1 MENQTKTKLTLNPEE
16 EKQSNILLEG
26 APVRQTVQPIVQT
39 QTEYN
44 AGSIDESMLSND
56 EKEMVAQFANEIDI
70 SNAKQVIQY
79 GSSAQK
85 SISDFSVNILGKVK
99 TSELGDVGDA
109 LKELTVALDATTEPE
124 KKGILGIFQKAKRG
138 VDSIK
143 ANYAKAE
150 TNVSRIEKDL
160 EKHQVV
166 LTQDV
171 EMFEQMYD
179 LNLQYYRELTMY
191 IIAGKKALD
200 KARGEQ
206 LEALK
211 VKAETSQ
218 MQEDVENYN
227 KYVNLCNRFEK
238 KLHDLELTR
247 VIAMQVSGE
256 VTEQGV
262 RYSYEELF
270 GRFAY
275 NYWNL
280 VVKYDLRQMRKD
292 GKSEFSK
299 VELILKDA
307 IKRNEILTN
316 LEFES
321 LDSDTK
327 YKIIKQVT
335 AECKRFVI
343 GALYDDF
350 DGIIYSFNLKEDGI
364 VLNPRVYDFMLK
376 YKAEL
381 EKLNYYAWARFL
393 EQINDDNVLV
403 RVIDKLELAT
413 PKREDLSVYREILR
427 REFEENTCFYCG
439 KKLGKNI
446 HVDHFIPWSFVKD
459 DKLWNFVLSC
469 ARCNERKSNRLPVMK

>member
-1 MENQTKTKLTLNPEE
+1 MENQTKTTLTLNPEE
-16 EKQSNILLEG
+16 EKQSNTLLEG
-26 APVRQTVQPIVQT
+26 VPVRKTVQPIVQT
-39 QTEYN
+39 QAEYS

-56 EKEMVAQFANEIDI
+56 EKEMIAQFANEIDI

-211 VKAETSQ
+211 EKAETSQ

-247 VIAMQVSGE
+247 VIAMQVAPQIRLLQDNDQEMLEKIQSSLVNTIPLWRHQMVLALGIEHTQRALSAQNMITEKTNELLTRNAETLKMATVETAKEAERSVVDIATLKKCNQQLISSISE
-256 VTEQGV
+256 VVKIHEQGAK
-262 RYSYEELF
+262 RRQDAETELI
-270 GRFAY
+270 
-275 NYWNL
+275 
-280 VVKYDLRQMRKD
+280 
-292 GKSEFSK
+292 K
-299 VELILKDA
+299 VEQELKQA
-307 IKRNEILTN
+307 L
-316 LEFES
+316 LEAGS
-321 LDSDTK
+321 K
-327 YKIIKQVT
+327 
-335 AECKRFVI
+335 
-343 GALYDDF
+343 
-350 DGIIYSFNLKEDGI
+350 
-364 VLNPRVYDFMLK
+364 
-376 YKAEL
+376 
-381 EKLNYYAWARFL
+381 
-393 EQINDDNVLV
+393 
-403 RVIDKLELAT
+403 
-413 PKREDLSVYREILR
+413 
-427 REFEENTCFYCG
+427 
-439 KKLGKNI
+439 
-446 HVDHFIPWSFVKD
+446 
-459 DKLWNFVLSC
+459 
-469 ARCNERKSNRLPVMK
+469 

>member
-26 APVRQTVQPIVQT
+26 TPVRQTVQPIVQT

-99 TSELGDVGDA
+99 TSELGAVGDA

-124 KKGILGIFQKAKRG
+124 KKGILGIFQKAKKG

-211 VKAETSQ
+211 EKAETSQ

-247 VIAMQVSGE
+247 VIAMQVAPQIRLLQDNDQEMLEKIQSSLVNTIPLWRHQMVLALGIEHTQRALSAQNMITEKTNELLTRNAETLKMATVETAKEAERSVVDIATLKRCNQLLISSISE
-256 VTEQGV
+256 VVKIHEQGAK
-262 RYSYEELF
+262 RRQDAETEL
-270 GRFAY
+270 
-275 NYWNL
+275 
-280 VVKYDLRQMRKD
+280 V
-292 GKSEFSK
+292 K
-299 VELILKDA
+299 VEQELKQA
-307 IKRNEILTN
+307 L
-316 LEFES
+316 LEAGS
-321 LDSDTK
+321 K
-327 YKIIKQVT
+327 
-335 AECKRFVI
+335 
-343 GALYDDF
+343 
-350 DGIIYSFNLKEDGI
+350 
-364 VLNPRVYDFMLK
+364 
-376 YKAEL
+376 
-381 EKLNYYAWARFL
+381 
-393 EQINDDNVLV
+393 
-403 RVIDKLELAT
+403 
-413 PKREDLSVYREILR
+413 
-427 REFEENTCFYCG
+427 
-439 KKLGKNI
+439 
-446 HVDHFIPWSFVKD
+446 
-459 DKLWNFVLSC
+459 
-469 ARCNERKSNRLPVMK
+469 

>member
-1 MENQTKTKLTLNPEE
+1 MENQTKTTLTLNPEE

-200 KARGEQ
+200 KARGEH

-211 VKAETSQ
+211 EKAETSQ

-247 VIAMQVSGE
+247 VIAMQVAPQIRLLQDNDQEMSEKIQSSLVNTIPLWRHQMVLALGIEHTQRALSAQNMITEKTNELLTRNAETLKMATVETAKEAERSVVDIATLKRCNQQLISSISE
-256 VTEQGV
+256 VVKIHEQGTK
-262 RYSYEELF
+262 RRQDAETEL
-270 GRFAY
+270 
-275 NYWNL
+275 
-280 VVKYDLRQMRKD
+280 V
-292 GKSEFSK
+292 K
-299 VELILKDA
+299 VEQELKQA
-307 IKRNEILTN
+307 L
-316 LEFES
+316 LEAGS
-321 LDSDTK
+321 K
-327 YKIIKQVT
+327 
-335 AECKRFVI
+335 
-343 GALYDDF
+343 
-350 DGIIYSFNLKEDGI
+350 
-364 VLNPRVYDFMLK
+364 
-376 YKAEL
+376 
-381 EKLNYYAWARFL
+381 
-393 EQINDDNVLV
+393 
-403 RVIDKLELAT
+403 
-413 PKREDLSVYREILR
+413 
-427 REFEENTCFYCG
+427 
-439 KKLGKNI
+439 
-446 HVDHFIPWSFVKD
+446 
-459 DKLWNFVLSC
+459 
-469 ARCNERKSNRLPVMK
+469 

>member
-26 APVRQTVQPIVQT
+26 TPVRQTVQPIVQT

-44 AGSIDESMLSND
+44 AGSIDESLLSND

-124 KKGILGIFQKAKRG
+124 KKGILGIFQKAKKG

-211 VKAETSQ
+211 EKAETSQ

-247 VIAMQVSGE
+247 VIAMQVAPQIRLLQDNDQEMLEKIQSSLVNTIPLWRHQMVLALGIEHTQRALSAQNMITEKTNELLTRNAETLKMATVETAKEAERSVVDIATLKRCNQQLISSISE
-256 VTEQGV
+256 VVKIHEQGAK
-262 RYSYEELF
+262 RRQDAETEL
-270 GRFAY
+270 
-275 NYWNL
+275 
-280 VVKYDLRQMRKD
+280 V
-292 GKSEFSK
+292 K
-299 VELILKDA
+299 VEQELKQA
-307 IKRNEILTN
+307 L
-316 LEFES
+316 LEAGS
-321 LDSDTK
+321 K
-327 YKIIKQVT
+327 
-335 AECKRFVI
+335 
-343 GALYDDF
+343 
-350 DGIIYSFNLKEDGI
+350 
-364 VLNPRVYDFMLK
+364 
-376 YKAEL
+376 
-381 EKLNYYAWARFL
+381 
-393 EQINDDNVLV
+393 
-403 RVIDKLELAT
+403 
-413 PKREDLSVYREILR
+413 
-427 REFEENTCFYCG
+427 
-439 KKLGKNI
+439 
-446 HVDHFIPWSFVKD
+446 
-459 DKLWNFVLSC
+459 
-469 ARCNERKSNRLPVMK
+469 

>member
-247 VIAMQVSGE
+247 VIAMQVAPQIRLLQDNDQEMLEKIQSSLVNTIPLWRHQMVLALGIEHTQRALSAQKMITEKTNELLTRNAETLKMATVETAKEAERSVVDIATLKRCNQQLISSISE
-256 VTEQGV
+256 VVKIHEQGAK
-262 RYSYEELF
+262 RRQDAETEL
-270 GRFAY
+270 
-275 NYWNL
+275 
-280 VVKYDLRQMRKD
+280 V
-292 GKSEFSK
+292 K
-299 VELILKDA
+299 VEQELKQA
-307 IKRNEILTN
+307 L
-316 LEFES
+316 LEAGS
-321 LDSDTK
+321 K
-327 YKIIKQVT
+327 
-335 AECKRFVI
+335 
-343 GALYDDF
+343 
-350 DGIIYSFNLKEDGI
+350 
-364 VLNPRVYDFMLK
+364 
-376 YKAEL
+376 
-381 EKLNYYAWARFL
+381 
-393 EQINDDNVLV
+393 
-403 RVIDKLELAT
+403 
-413 PKREDLSVYREILR
+413 
-427 REFEENTCFYCG
+427 
-439 KKLGKNI
+439 
-446 HVDHFIPWSFVKD
+446 
-459 DKLWNFVLSC
+459 
-469 ARCNERKSNRLPVMK
+469 

>member
-26 APVRQTVQPIVQT
+26 TPVRQTVQPIVQT

-124 KKGILGIFQKAKRG
+124 KKGILGIFQKAKKG

-211 VKAETSQ
+211 EKAETSQ

-247 VIAMQVSGE
+247 VIAMQVAPQIRLLQDNDQEMLEKIQSSLVNTIPLWRHQMVLALGIEHTQRALSAQNMITEKTNELLTRNAETLKMATVETTKEAERSVVDIATLKRCNQQLISSISE
-256 VTEQGV
+256 VVKIHEQGAK
-262 RYSYEELF
+262 RRQDAETEL
-270 GRFAY
+270 
-275 NYWNL
+275 
-280 VVKYDLRQMRKD
+280 V
-292 GKSEFSK
+292 K
-299 VELILKDA
+299 VEQELKQA
-307 IKRNEILTN
+307 L
-316 LEFES
+316 LEAGS
-321 LDSDTK
+321 K
-327 YKIIKQVT
+327 
-335 AECKRFVI
+335 
-343 GALYDDF
+343 
-350 DGIIYSFNLKEDGI
+350 
-364 VLNPRVYDFMLK
+364 
-376 YKAEL
+376 
-381 EKLNYYAWARFL
+381 
-393 EQINDDNVLV
+393 
-403 RVIDKLELAT
+403 
-413 PKREDLSVYREILR
+413 
-427 REFEENTCFYCG
+427 
-439 KKLGKNI
+439 
-446 HVDHFIPWSFVKD
+446 
-459 DKLWNFVLSC
+459 
-469 ARCNERKSNRLPVMK
+469 

>member
-16 EKQSNILLEG
+16 EKPSNILLEG
-26 APVRQTVQPIVQT
+26 APMRQTVQPIVQT

-211 VKAETSQ
+211 EKAETSQ

-227 KYVNLCNRFEK
+227 KCVNLCNRFEK

-247 VIAMQVSGE
+247 VIAMQVAPQIRLLQDNDQEMLEKIQSSLVNTIPLWRHQMVLALGIEHTQRALSAQNMITKKTNELLTRNAETLKMATVETAKEAERSVVDIATLKRCNQQLISSISE
-256 VTEQGV
+256 VVKIHEQGAK
-262 RYSYEELF
+262 RRQDAETEL
-270 GRFAY
+270 
-275 NYWNL
+275 
-280 VVKYDLRQMRKD
+280 V
-292 GKSEFSK
+292 K
-299 VELILKDA
+299 VEQELKQA
-307 IKRNEILTN
+307 L
-316 LEFES
+316 LEAGS
-321 LDSDTK
+321 K
-327 YKIIKQVT
+327 
-335 AECKRFVI
+335 
-343 GALYDDF
+343 
-350 DGIIYSFNLKEDGI
+350 
-364 VLNPRVYDFMLK
+364 
-376 YKAEL
+376 
-381 EKLNYYAWARFL
+381 
-393 EQINDDNVLV
+393 
-403 RVIDKLELAT
+403 
-413 PKREDLSVYREILR
+413 
-427 REFEENTCFYCG
+427 
-439 KKLGKNI
+439 
-446 HVDHFIPWSFVKD
+446 
-459 DKLWNFVLSC
+459 
-469 ARCNERKSNRLPVMK
+469 

>member
-26 APVRQTVQPIVQT
+26 TPVRQTVQPIVQT

-56 EKEMVAQFANEIDI
+56 EKEMVAQLANEIDI

-211 VKAETSQ
+211 EKAETSQ

-247 VIAMQVSGE
+247 VIAMQVAPQIRLLQDNDQEMLEKIQSSLVNTIPLWRHQMVLALGIEHTRRALSAQNMITEKTNELLTRNAETLKMATVETAKEAERSVVDIATLKRCNQQLISSISE
-256 VTEQGV
+256 VVKIHEQGAK
-262 RYSYEELF
+262 RRQDAETEL
-270 GRFAY
+270 
-275 NYWNL
+275 
-280 VVKYDLRQMRKD
+280 V
-292 GKSEFSK
+292 K
-299 VELILKDA
+299 VEQELKQA
-307 IKRNEILTN
+307 L
-316 LEFES
+316 LEAGS
-321 LDSDTK
+321 K
-327 YKIIKQVT
+327 
-335 AECKRFVI
+335 
-343 GALYDDF
+343 
-350 DGIIYSFNLKEDGI
+350 
-364 VLNPRVYDFMLK
+364 
-376 YKAEL
+376 
-381 EKLNYYAWARFL
+381 
-393 EQINDDNVLV
+393 
-403 RVIDKLELAT
+403 
-413 PKREDLSVYREILR
+413 
-427 REFEENTCFYCG
+427 
-439 KKLGKNI
+439 
-446 HVDHFIPWSFVKD
+446 
-459 DKLWNFVLSC
+459 
-469 ARCNERKSNRLPVMK
+469 

>member
-26 APVRQTVQPIVQT
+26 TPVRQTVQPIVQT

-124 KKGILGIFQKAKRG
+124 KKGILGIFQKAKKG

-211 VKAETSQ
+211 EKAETSQ

-247 VIAMQVSGE
+247 VIAMQVAPQIRLLQDNDQEMLEKIQSSLVNTIPLWRHQMVLALGIEHTQRALSAQNMITEKTNGLLTRNAETLKMATVETAKEAERSVVDIATLKRCNQQLISSISE
-256 VTEQGV
+256 VVKIHEQGAK
-262 RYSYEELF
+262 RRQDAETEL
-270 GRFAY
+270 
-275 NYWNL
+275 
-280 VVKYDLRQMRKD
+280 V
-292 GKSEFSK
+292 K
-299 VELILKDA
+299 VEQELKQA
-307 IKRNEILTN
+307 L
-316 LEFES
+316 LEAGS
-321 LDSDTK
+321 K
-327 YKIIKQVT
+327 
-335 AECKRFVI
+335 
-343 GALYDDF
+343 
-350 DGIIYSFNLKEDGI
+350 
-364 VLNPRVYDFMLK
+364 
-376 YKAEL
+376 
-381 EKLNYYAWARFL
+381 
-393 EQINDDNVLV
+393 
-403 RVIDKLELAT
+403 
-413 PKREDLSVYREILR
+413 
-427 REFEENTCFYCG
+427 
-439 KKLGKNI
+439 
-446 HVDHFIPWSFVKD
+446 
-459 DKLWNFVLSC
+459 
-469 ARCNERKSNRLPVMK
+469 

>member
-211 VKAETSQ
+211 EKAETSQ

-247 VIAMQVSGE
+247 VIAMQVAPQIRLLQDNDQEMLEKIQSSLVNTIPLWRHQMVLALGIEHTQRALSAQNMITEKTNELLTRNAETLKMATVETAKEAERSVVDIATLKRCNQQLISSISE
-256 VTEQGV
+256 VVKIHEQGAK
-262 RYSYEELF
+262 RRQDAETEL
-270 GRFAY
+270 
-275 NYWNL
+275 
-280 VVKYDLRQMRKD
+280 V
-292 GKSEFSK
+292 K
-299 VELILKDA
+299 VEQELKQA
-307 IKRNEILTN
+307 L
-316 LEFES
+316 LEAGS
-321 LDSDTK
+321 K
-327 YKIIKQVT
+327 
-335 AECKRFVI
+335 
-343 GALYDDF
+343 
-350 DGIIYSFNLKEDGI
+350 
-364 VLNPRVYDFMLK
+364 
-376 YKAEL
+376 
-381 EKLNYYAWARFL
+381 
-393 EQINDDNVLV
+393 
-403 RVIDKLELAT
+403 
-413 PKREDLSVYREILR
+413 
-427 REFEENTCFYCG
+427 
-439 KKLGKNI
+439 
-446 HVDHFIPWSFVKD
+446 
-459 DKLWNFVLSC
+459 
-469 ARCNERKSNRLPVMK
+469 

>member
-1 MENQTKTKLTLNPEE
+1 MENKTKATLTLNLEE
-16 EKQSNILLEG
+16 KKQSNILQSG
-26 APVRQTVQPIVQT
+26 VPVRQTVQPIVQT
-39 QTEYN
+39 QTEYS

-138 VDSIK
+138 IDSIK

-206 LEALK
+206 LETLK
-211 VKAETSQ
+211 MKAETSQ

-247 VIAMQVSGE
+247 VIAMQVAPQIRLLQDNDQEMLEKIQSSLINTIPLWRHQMVLALGIENTQRALSAQNMITEKTNELLTRNAETLKMATVETAKEAERSVVDIATLKRCNQQLISSISE
-256 VTEQGV
+256 VVKIHEQGAKRRQDAEV
-262 RYSYEELF
+262 EL
-270 GRFAY
+270 
-275 NYWNL
+275 
-280 VVKYDLRQMRKD
+280 V
-292 GKSEFSK
+292 K
-299 VELILKDA
+299 VEQELKQA
-307 IKRNEILTN
+307 L
-316 LEFES
+316 LEAGS
-321 LDSDTK
+321 K
-327 YKIIKQVT
+327 
-335 AECKRFVI
+335 
-343 GALYDDF
+343 
-350 DGIIYSFNLKEDGI
+350 
-364 VLNPRVYDFMLK
+364 
-376 YKAEL
+376 
-381 EKLNYYAWARFL
+381 
-393 EQINDDNVLV
+393 
-403 RVIDKLELAT
+403 
-413 PKREDLSVYREILR
+413 
-427 REFEENTCFYCG
+427 
-439 KKLGKNI
+439 
-446 HVDHFIPWSFVKD
+446 
-459 DKLWNFVLSC
+459 
-469 ARCNERKSNRLPVMK
+469 

>member
-1 MENQTKTKLTLNPEE
+1 MENQTKTTLTLNPEE
-16 EKQSNILLEG
+16 EKQSNTLLEDV
-26 APVRQTVQPIVQT
+26 PVMQTVQPIVQT
-39 QTEYN
+39 QAEYS
-44 AGSIDESMLSND
+44 AGSIDESMLNND
-56 EKEMVAQFANEIDI
+56 EKEMIAQFANEIDI

-211 VKAETSQ
+211 EKAETSQ

-247 VIAMQVSGE
+247 VIAMQVAPQIRLLQDNDQEMLEKIQSSLVNTIPLWRHQMVLALGIEHTQRALSAQNMITEKTNELLTRNAETLKRATVETAKEAERSVVDIATLKRCNQQLISSISE
-256 VTEQGV
+256 VVKIHEQGAK
-262 RYSYEELF
+262 RRQDAETEL
-270 GRFAY
+270 
-275 NYWNL
+275 
-280 VVKYDLRQMRKD
+280 V
-292 GKSEFSK
+292 K
-299 VELILKDA
+299 VEQELKQA
-307 IKRNEILTN
+307 L
-316 LEFES
+316 LEAGS
-321 LDSDTK
+321 K
-327 YKIIKQVT
+327 
-335 AECKRFVI
+335 
-343 GALYDDF
+343 
-350 DGIIYSFNLKEDGI
+350 
-364 VLNPRVYDFMLK
+364 
-376 YKAEL
+376 
-381 EKLNYYAWARFL
+381 
-393 EQINDDNVLV
+393 
-403 RVIDKLELAT
+403 
-413 PKREDLSVYREILR
+413 
-427 REFEENTCFYCG
+427 
-439 KKLGKNI
+439 
-446 HVDHFIPWSFVKD
+446 
-459 DKLWNFVLSC
+459 
-469 ARCNERKSNRLPVMK
+469 

>member
-1 MENQTKTKLTLNPEE
+1 MENQTKTILTLNPEE
-16 EKQSNILLEG
+16 EKQSNTLLEG
-26 APVRQTVQPIVQT
+26 VPVRQTVQPIVQT
-39 QTEYN
+39 QAEYS

-56 EKEMVAQFANEIDI
+56 EKEMIAQFANEIDI

-211 VKAETSQ
+211 EKAETSQ

-247 VIAMQVSGE
+247 VIAMQVAPQIRLLQDNDQEMLEKIQSSLVNTIPLWRHQMVLALGIEHTQRALSAQNMITEKTNELLTRNAETLKMATVETAKEAERSVVDIATLKRCNQQLISSISE
-256 VTEQGV
+256 VVKIHEQGAK
-262 RYSYEELF
+262 RRQDAETEL
-270 GRFAY
+270 
-275 NYWNL
+275 
-280 VVKYDLRQMRKD
+280 V
-292 GKSEFSK
+292 K
-299 VELILKDA
+299 VEQELKQA
-307 IKRNEILTN
+307 L
-316 LEFES
+316 LEAGS
-321 LDSDTK
+321 K
-327 YKIIKQVT
+327 
-335 AECKRFVI
+335 
-343 GALYDDF
+343 
-350 DGIIYSFNLKEDGI
+350 
-364 VLNPRVYDFMLK
+364 
-376 YKAEL
+376 
-381 EKLNYYAWARFL
+381 
-393 EQINDDNVLV
+393 
-403 RVIDKLELAT
+403 
-413 PKREDLSVYREILR
+413 
-427 REFEENTCFYCG
+427 
-439 KKLGKNI
+439 
-446 HVDHFIPWSFVKD
+446 
-459 DKLWNFVLSC
+459 
-469 ARCNERKSNRLPVMK
+469 

>member
-124 KKGILGIFQKAKRG
+124 KKGILGIFQKAKKG

-247 VIAMQVSGE
+247 VIAMQVAPQIRLLQDNDQEMLEKIQSSLVNTIPLWRHQMVLALGIEHTQRALSAQNMITEKTNELLTRNAETLKMATVETAKEAERSVVDIATLKRCNQQLISSISE
-256 VTEQGV
+256 VVKIHEQGAK
-262 RYSYEELF
+262 RRQDAETEL
-270 GRFAY
+270 
-275 NYWNL
+275 
-280 VVKYDLRQMRKD
+280 V
-292 GKSEFSK
+292 K
-299 VELILKDA
+299 VEQELKQA
-307 IKRNEILTN
+307 L
-316 LEFES
+316 LEAGS
-321 LDSDTK
+321 K
-327 YKIIKQVT
+327 
-335 AECKRFVI
+335 
-343 GALYDDF
+343 
-350 DGIIYSFNLKEDGI
+350 
-364 VLNPRVYDFMLK
+364 
-376 YKAEL
+376 
-381 EKLNYYAWARFL
+381 
-393 EQINDDNVLV
+393 
-403 RVIDKLELAT
+403 
-413 PKREDLSVYREILR
+413 
-427 REFEENTCFYCG
+427 
-439 KKLGKNI
+439 
-446 HVDHFIPWSFVKD
+446 
-459 DKLWNFVLSC
+459 
-469 ARCNERKSNRLPVMK
+469 

>member
-227 KYVNLCNRFEK
+227 KYFNLCNRFEK

-247 VIAMQVSGE
+247 VIAMQVAPQIRLLQDNDQEMLEKIQSSLVNTIPLWRHQMVLALGIEHTQRALSAQNMITEKTNELLTRNAETLKMATVETAKEAERSVVDIATLKRCNQQLISSISE
-256 VTEQGV
+256 VVKIHEQGAK
-262 RYSYEELF
+262 RRQDAETEL
-270 GRFAY
+270 
-275 NYWNL
+275 
-280 VVKYDLRQMRKD
+280 V
-292 GKSEFSK
+292 K
-299 VELILKDA
+299 VEQELKQA
-307 IKRNEILTN
+307 L
-316 LEFES
+316 LEAGS
-321 LDSDTK
+321 K
-327 YKIIKQVT
+327 
-335 AECKRFVI
+335 
-343 GALYDDF
+343 
-350 DGIIYSFNLKEDGI
+350 
-364 VLNPRVYDFMLK
+364 
-376 YKAEL
+376 
-381 EKLNYYAWARFL
+381 
-393 EQINDDNVLV
+393 
-403 RVIDKLELAT
+403 
-413 PKREDLSVYREILR
+413 
-427 REFEENTCFYCG
+427 
-439 KKLGKNI
+439 
-446 HVDHFIPWSFVKD
+446 
-459 DKLWNFVLSC
+459 
-469 ARCNERKSNRLPVMK
+469 

>member
-26 APVRQTVQPIVQT
+26 TPVRQTVQPIVQT

-124 KKGILGIFQKAKRG
+124 KKGILGIFQKAKKG

-211 VKAETSQ
+211 EKAETSQ

-247 VIAMQVSGE
+247 VIAMQVAPQIRLLQDNDQEMLEKIQSSLVNTIPLWRHQMVLALGIEHTQRALSAQNMITEKTNELLTRNAETLKMATVETAKEAERSVVDIATLKRCNQQLISSISE
-256 VTEQGV
+256 VVKIHEQGAK
-262 RYSYEELF
+262 RRQDAETEL
-270 GRFAY
+270 
-275 NYWNL
+275 
-280 VVKYDLRQMRKD
+280 V
-292 GKSEFSK
+292 K
-299 VELILKDA
+299 VEQELKQA
-307 IKRNEILTN
+307 L
-316 LEFES
+316 LEVGS
-321 LDSDTK
+321 K
-327 YKIIKQVT
+327 
-335 AECKRFVI
+335 
-343 GALYDDF
+343 
-350 DGIIYSFNLKEDGI
+350 
-364 VLNPRVYDFMLK
+364 
-376 YKAEL
+376 
-381 EKLNYYAWARFL
+381 
-393 EQINDDNVLV
+393 
-403 RVIDKLELAT
+403 
-413 PKREDLSVYREILR
+413 
-427 REFEENTCFYCG
+427 
-439 KKLGKNI
+439 
-446 HVDHFIPWSFVKD
+446 
-459 DKLWNFVLSC
+459 
-469 ARCNERKSNRLPVMK
+469 

>member
-124 KKGILGIFQKAKRG
+124 KKGIWGIFQKAKRG

-247 VIAMQVSGE
+247 VIAMQVAPQIRLLQDNDQEMLEKIQSSLVNTIPLWRHQMVLALGIEHTKRALSAQNMITEKTNELLTRNAETLKMATVETAKEAERSVVDIATLKRCNQQLISSISE
-256 VTEQGV
+256 VVKIHEQGAK
-262 RYSYEELF
+262 RRQDAETEL
-270 GRFAY
+270 
-275 NYWNL
+275 
-280 VVKYDLRQMRKD
+280 V
-292 GKSEFSK
+292 K
-299 VELILKDA
+299 VEQELKQA
-307 IKRNEILTN
+307 L
-316 LEFES
+316 LEAGS
-321 LDSDTK
+321 K
-327 YKIIKQVT
+327 
-335 AECKRFVI
+335 
-343 GALYDDF
+343 
-350 DGIIYSFNLKEDGI
+350 
-364 VLNPRVYDFMLK
+364 
-376 YKAEL
+376 
-381 EKLNYYAWARFL
+381 
-393 EQINDDNVLV
+393 
-403 RVIDKLELAT
+403 
-413 PKREDLSVYREILR
+413 
-427 REFEENTCFYCG
+427 
-439 KKLGKNI
+439 
-446 HVDHFIPWSFVKD
+446 
-459 DKLWNFVLSC
+459 
-469 ARCNERKSNRLPVMK
+469 

>member
-26 APVRQTVQPIVQT
+26 TPVRLTVQPIVQT

-124 KKGILGIFQKAKRG
+124 KKGILGIFQKAKKG

-211 VKAETSQ
+211 EKAETSQ

-247 VIAMQVSGE
+247 VIAMQVAPQIRLLQDNDQEMLEKIQSSLVNTIPLWRHQMVLALGIEHTQRALSAQNMITEKTNELLTRNAETLKMATVETAKEAERSVVDIATLKRCNQQLISSISE
-256 VTEQGV
+256 VVKIHEQGAK
-262 RYSYEELF
+262 RRQDAETEL
-270 GRFAY
+270 
-275 NYWNL
+275 
-280 VVKYDLRQMRKD
+280 V
-292 GKSEFSK
+292 K
-299 VELILKDA
+299 VEQELKQA
-307 IKRNEILTN
+307 L
-316 LEFES
+316 LEAGS
-321 LDSDTK
+321 K
-327 YKIIKQVT
+327 
-335 AECKRFVI
+335 
-343 GALYDDF
+343 
-350 DGIIYSFNLKEDGI
+350 
-364 VLNPRVYDFMLK
+364 
-376 YKAEL
+376 
-381 EKLNYYAWARFL
+381 
-393 EQINDDNVLV
+393 
-403 RVIDKLELAT
+403 
-413 PKREDLSVYREILR
+413 
-427 REFEENTCFYCG
+427 
-439 KKLGKNI
+439 
-446 HVDHFIPWSFVKD
+446 
-459 DKLWNFVLSC
+459 
-469 ARCNERKSNRLPVMK
+469 

>member
-1 MENQTKTKLTLNPEE
+1 MENQTKTTLTLNPEE
-16 EKQSNILLEG
+16 EKQSNTLLEG
-26 APVRQTVQPIVQT
+26 VPVRKTVQPIVQT
-39 QTEYN
+39 QAEYS

-56 EKEMVAQFANEIDI
+56 EKEMIAQFANEIDI

-247 VIAMQVSGE
+247 VIAMQVAPQIRLLQDNDQEMLEKIQSSLVNTIPLWRHQMVLALGIEHTQRALSAQNMITEKTNELLTRNAETLKMATVETAKEAERSVVDIATLKRCNQQLISSISE
-256 VTEQGV
+256 VVKIHEQGAK
-262 RYSYEELF
+262 RRQDAETEL
-270 GRFAY
+270 
-275 NYWNL
+275 
-280 VVKYDLRQMRKD
+280 V
-292 GKSEFSK
+292 K
-299 VELILKDA
+299 VEQELKQA
-307 IKRNEILTN
+307 L
-316 LEFES
+316 LEAGS
-321 LDSDTK
+321 K
-327 YKIIKQVT
+327 
-335 AECKRFVI
+335 
-343 GALYDDF
+343 
-350 DGIIYSFNLKEDGI
+350 
-364 VLNPRVYDFMLK
+364 
-376 YKAEL
+376 
-381 EKLNYYAWARFL
+381 
-393 EQINDDNVLV
+393 
-403 RVIDKLELAT
+403 
-413 PKREDLSVYREILR
+413 
-427 REFEENTCFYCG
+427 
-439 KKLGKNI
+439 
-446 HVDHFIPWSFVKD
+446 
-459 DKLWNFVLSC
+459 
-469 ARCNERKSNRLPVMK
+469 

>member
-16 EKQSNILLEG
+16 DKQSNILLEG

-79 GSSAQK
+79 GSGAQK

-99 TSELGDVGDA
+99 TSELGNVGDA

-247 VIAMQVSGE
+247 VIAMQVAPQIRLLQDNDQEMLEKIQSSLVNTIPLWRHQMVLALGIEHTQRALSAQNMITEKTNELLTRNAETLKMATVETAKEAERSVVDIATLKRCNQQLISSISE
-256 VTEQGV
+256 VVKIHEQGAK
-262 RYSYEELF
+262 RRQDAETEL
-270 GRFAY
+270 
-275 NYWNL
+275 
-280 VVKYDLRQMRKD
+280 V
-292 GKSEFSK
+292 K
-299 VELILKDA
+299 VEQELKQA
-307 IKRNEILTN
+307 L
-316 LEFES
+316 LEAGS
-321 LDSDTK
+321 K
-327 YKIIKQVT
+327 
-335 AECKRFVI
+335 
-343 GALYDDF
+343 
-350 DGIIYSFNLKEDGI
+350 
-364 VLNPRVYDFMLK
+364 
-376 YKAEL
+376 
-381 EKLNYYAWARFL
+381 
-393 EQINDDNVLV
+393 
-403 RVIDKLELAT
+403 
-413 PKREDLSVYREILR
+413 
-427 REFEENTCFYCG
+427 
-439 KKLGKNI
+439 
-446 HVDHFIPWSFVKD
+446 
-459 DKLWNFVLSC
+459 
-469 ARCNERKSNRLPVMK
+469 

>member
-1 MENQTKTKLTLNPEE
+1 MENQAKTTLTLNPEE
-16 EKQSNILLEG
+16 NQQSNVLQDNV
-26 APVRQTVQPIVQT
+26 PVRQTIQPVVQAQS
-39 QTEYN
+39 EYN

-56 EKEMVAQFANEIDI
+56 EKEMVEQFANEIDI

-85 SISDFSVNILGKVK
+85 NISDFSVNILGKVK

-109 LKELTVALDATTEPE
+109 LKELTIALDATTEPE
-124 KKGILGIFQKAKRG
+124 KKGIFGIFQKAKRG
-138 VDSIK
+138 IDSIK

-160 EKHQVV
+160 EKHQVT

-247 VIAMQVSGE
+247 VIAMQVAPQIRLLQDNDQEMLEKIQSSLINTIPLWRHQMVLALGIEHTQRALSAQNMITEKTNELLTRNAETLRMATVETAKEAERSVVDIATLKRCNQQLISSISE
-256 VTEQGV
+256 VVKIHEQGAKRRQDAEV
-262 RYSYEELF
+262 EL
-270 GRFAY
+270 
-275 NYWNL
+275 
-280 VVKYDLRQMRKD
+280 V
-292 GKSEFSK
+292 K
-299 VELILKDA
+299 VEQELKHA
-307 IKRNEILTN
+307 L
-316 LEFES
+316 LEAGS
-321 LDSDTK
+321 K
-327 YKIIKQVT
+327 
-335 AECKRFVI
+335 
-343 GALYDDF
+343 
-350 DGIIYSFNLKEDGI
+350 
-364 VLNPRVYDFMLK
+364 
-376 YKAEL
+376 
-381 EKLNYYAWARFL
+381 
-393 EQINDDNVLV
+393 
-403 RVIDKLELAT
+403 
-413 PKREDLSVYREILR
+413 
-427 REFEENTCFYCG
+427 
-439 KKLGKNI
+439 
-446 HVDHFIPWSFVKD
+446 
-459 DKLWNFVLSC
+459 
-469 ARCNERKSNRLPVMK
+469 

>member
-26 APVRQTVQPIVQT
+26 VPVRQTVQPIVQT
-39 QTEYN
+39 QAEYS
-44 AGSIDESMLSND
+44 AGSIDESMLSSD

-124 KKGILGIFQKAKRG
+124 KKGILGIFQKAKRS

-150 TNVSRIEKDL
+150 TNVSRIENDL

-247 VIAMQVSGE
+247 VIAMQVAPQIRLLQDNDQEMLEKIQSSLVNTIPLWRHQMVLALGIEHTQRALSAQNMITEKTNELLTRNAETLKMATVETAKEAERSVVDIATLKRCNQQLISSISE
-256 VTEQGV
+256 VVKIHEQGAK
-262 RYSYEELF
+262 RRQDAETEL
-270 GRFAY
+270 
-275 NYWNL
+275 
-280 VVKYDLRQMRKD
+280 V
-292 GKSEFSK
+292 K
-299 VELILKDA
+299 VEQELKQA
-307 IKRNEILTN
+307 L
-316 LEFES
+316 LEAGS
-321 LDSDTK
+321 K
-327 YKIIKQVT
+327 
-335 AECKRFVI
+335 
-343 GALYDDF
+343 
-350 DGIIYSFNLKEDGI
+350 
-364 VLNPRVYDFMLK
+364 
-376 YKAEL
+376 
-381 EKLNYYAWARFL
+381 
-393 EQINDDNVLV
+393 
-403 RVIDKLELAT
+403 
-413 PKREDLSVYREILR
+413 
-427 REFEENTCFYCG
+427 
-439 KKLGKNI
+439 
-446 HVDHFIPWSFVKD
+446 
-459 DKLWNFVLSC
+459 
-469 ARCNERKSNRLPVMK
+469 

>member
-1 MENQTKTKLTLNPEE
+1 MEHQTKTTLTLNPEE

-26 APVRQTVQPIVQT
+26 VPVRQTVQPIVQT

-211 VKAETSQ
+211 EKAETSQ

-247 VIAMQVSGE
+247 VIAMQVAPQIRLLQDNDQEMLEKIQSSLVNTIPLWRHQMVLALGIEHTQRALSAQNMITEKTNELLTRNAETLKMATVETAKEAERSVVDIATLKRCNQQLISSISE
-256 VTEQGV
+256 VVKIHEQGAK
-262 RYSYEELF
+262 RRQDAETEL
-270 GRFAY
+270 
-275 NYWNL
+275 
-280 VVKYDLRQMRKD
+280 V
-292 GKSEFSK
+292 K
-299 VELILKDA
+299 VEQELKQA
-307 IKRNEILTN
+307 L
-316 LEFES
+316 LEAGS
-321 LDSDTK
+321 K
-327 YKIIKQVT
+327 
-335 AECKRFVI
+335 
-343 GALYDDF
+343 
-350 DGIIYSFNLKEDGI
+350 
-364 VLNPRVYDFMLK
+364 
-376 YKAEL
+376 
-381 EKLNYYAWARFL
+381 
-393 EQINDDNVLV
+393 
-403 RVIDKLELAT
+403 
-413 PKREDLSVYREILR
+413 
-427 REFEENTCFYCG
+427 
-439 KKLGKNI
+439 
-446 HVDHFIPWSFVKD
+446 
-459 DKLWNFVLSC
+459 
-469 ARCNERKSNRLPVMK
+469 

>member
-247 VIAMQVSGE
+247 VIAMQVAPQIRLLQDNDQEMLEKIQSSLVNTIPLWRHQMVLALGIEHTQRALSAQNLITEKTNELLTRNAETLKMATVETAKEAERSVVDIATLKRCNQQLISSISE
-256 VTEQGV
+256 VVKIHEQGAK
-262 RYSYEELF
+262 RRQDAETEL
-270 GRFAY
+270 
-275 NYWNL
+275 
-280 VVKYDLRQMRKD
+280 V
-292 GKSEFSK
+292 K
-299 VELILKDA
+299 VEQELKQA
-307 IKRNEILTN
+307 L
-316 LEFES
+316 LEAGS
-321 LDSDTK
+321 T
-327 YKIIKQVT
+327 
-335 AECKRFVI
+335 
-343 GALYDDF
+343 
-350 DGIIYSFNLKEDGI
+350 
-364 VLNPRVYDFMLK
+364 
-376 YKAEL
+376 
-381 EKLNYYAWARFL
+381 
-393 EQINDDNVLV
+393 
-403 RVIDKLELAT
+403 
-413 PKREDLSVYREILR
+413 
-427 REFEENTCFYCG
+427 
-439 KKLGKNI
+439 
-446 HVDHFIPWSFVKD
+446 
-459 DKLWNFVLSC
+459 
-469 ARCNERKSNRLPVMK
+469 

>member
-1 MENQTKTKLTLNPEE
+1 MENQTKTTLTLSPEE

-206 LEALK
+206 LETLK
-211 VKAETSQ
+211 EKAETSQ

-247 VIAMQVSGE
+247 VIAMQVAPQIRLLQDNDQEMLEKIQSSLVNTIPLWRHQMVLALGIEHTQRALSAQNMITEKTNELLTRNAETLKMATVETAKEAERSVVDIATLKRCNQQLISSISE
-256 VTEQGV
+256 VVKIHEQGAK
-262 RYSYEELF
+262 RRQDAETEL
-270 GRFAY
+270 
-275 NYWNL
+275 
-280 VVKYDLRQMRKD
+280 V
-292 GKSEFSK
+292 K
-299 VELILKDA
+299 VEQELKQA
-307 IKRNEILTN
+307 L
-316 LEFES
+316 LEAGS
-321 LDSDTK
+321 K
-327 YKIIKQVT
+327 
-335 AECKRFVI
+335 
-343 GALYDDF
+343 
-350 DGIIYSFNLKEDGI
+350 
-364 VLNPRVYDFMLK
+364 
-376 YKAEL
+376 
-381 EKLNYYAWARFL
+381 
-393 EQINDDNVLV
+393 
-403 RVIDKLELAT
+403 
-413 PKREDLSVYREILR
+413 
-427 REFEENTCFYCG
+427 
-439 KKLGKNI
+439 
-446 HVDHFIPWSFVKD
+446 
-459 DKLWNFVLSC
+459 
-469 ARCNERKSNRLPVMK
+469 

>member
-247 VIAMQVSGE
+247 VIAMQVAPQIRLLQDNDQEMLEKIQSSLVNTIPLWRHQMVLALGIEHTQRALSAQNMITEKTNELLTRNAETLKMATVETAKEAERSVVDIATLKRCNQQLISSISE
-256 VTEQGV
+256 VVKIHEQGAK
-262 RYSYEELF
+262 R
-270 GRFAY
+270 
-275 NYWNL
+275 
-280 VVKYDLRQMRKD
+280 RQD
-292 GKSEFSK
+292 AETEPVK
-299 VELILKDA
+299 VEQELKQA
-307 IKRNEILTN
+307 L
-316 LEFES
+316 LEAGS
-321 LDSDTK
+321 K
-327 YKIIKQVT
+327 
-335 AECKRFVI
+335 
-343 GALYDDF
+343 
-350 DGIIYSFNLKEDGI
+350 
-364 VLNPRVYDFMLK
+364 
-376 YKAEL
+376 
-381 EKLNYYAWARFL
+381 
-393 EQINDDNVLV
+393 
-403 RVIDKLELAT
+403 
-413 PKREDLSVYREILR
+413 
-427 REFEENTCFYCG
+427 
-439 KKLGKNI
+439 
-446 HVDHFIPWSFVKD
+446 
-459 DKLWNFVLSC
+459 
-469 ARCNERKSNRLPVMK
+469 

>member
-16 EKQSNILLEG
+16 DKQSNILLEG

-247 VIAMQVSGE
+247 VIAMQVAPQIRLLQDNDQEMLEKIQSSLVNTIPLWRHQMVLALGIEHTQRALSAQNMITEKTNELLTRNAETLKMATVETAKEAERSVVDIATLKRCNQQLISSISE
-256 VTEQGV
+256 VVKIHEQGAK
-262 RYSYEELF
+262 RRQDAETEL
-270 GRFAY
+270 
-275 NYWNL
+275 
-280 VVKYDLRQMRKD
+280 V
-292 GKSEFSK
+292 K
-299 VELILKDA
+299 VEQELKQA
-307 IKRNEILTN
+307 L
-316 LEFES
+316 LEAGS
-321 LDSDTK
+321 K
-327 YKIIKQVT
+327 
-335 AECKRFVI
+335 
-343 GALYDDF
+343 
-350 DGIIYSFNLKEDGI
+350 
-364 VLNPRVYDFMLK
+364 
-376 YKAEL
+376 
-381 EKLNYYAWARFL
+381 
-393 EQINDDNVLV
+393 
-403 RVIDKLELAT
+403 
-413 PKREDLSVYREILR
+413 
-427 REFEENTCFYCG
+427 
-439 KKLGKNI
+439 
-446 HVDHFIPWSFVKD
+446 
-459 DKLWNFVLSC
+459 
-469 ARCNERKSNRLPVMK
+469 